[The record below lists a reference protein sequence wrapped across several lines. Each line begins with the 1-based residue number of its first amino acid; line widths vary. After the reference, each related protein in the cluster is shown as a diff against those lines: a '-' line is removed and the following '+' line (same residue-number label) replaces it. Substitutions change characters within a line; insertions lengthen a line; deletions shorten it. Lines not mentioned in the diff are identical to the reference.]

1 MEPIKITK
9 GDFLKNAGI
18 VGMYNML
25 HVLKAREGE
34 DFWTDEEEQVLC
46 ISREFALN
54 ADWTDM
60 YFKAFVEIYGPM
72 CTYQEIINRIEK
84 CKGVIEKGDGIEK
97 NSSIKDDLKYIT
109 DKMSSSSYKSGF
121 ANIRDKIENPEIYEN
136 IKSRKINVKME
147 SDEILK
153 RLSELENFLKQ
164 PLCRE
169 TFCMKSIIYNYI
181 NCFWNG
187 KSFLHKA
194 NATEDMREMF
204 EKDFSKPLKDYLL
217 KSHEKSMGY
226 CIECNAL
233 IDDGSRSNEKVPI
246 SFMND
251 MADDLDKKSSAFWN
265 CKVDAYICPLCA
277 YLYALVPLG
286 FRLVGNKFVFQ
297 NIDCSLNAL
306 INSNE
311 TGKVVLEENARHSEE
326 KYATWVARTL
336 NTVFKLKIRELN
348 NIPVILRGTNE
359 KDGYTFNI
367 LHNDILNILK
377 DKKIMEYLEKLSKD
391 PNVKIKND
399 FLNVYESSIE
409 NLINYNNQY
418 RLINRLIKASIE
430 TESILS
436 RAVLVFKMQ
445 VRTFI
450 IMRGKGENTEM
461 NVKSMANSGY
471 KLRKAILAAKGVE
484 PDADECMRGTI
495 YRLTNALSVGNTE
508 RFMDMIIRLYTSS
521 RLDVPN
527 GFIDMLQDR
536 EKFNQYG
543 YAFILG
549 LKGSHYVSKE
559 ENENG

>member
-1 MEPIKITK
+1 M
-9 GDFLKNAGI
+9 
-18 VGMYNML
+18 
-25 HVLKAREGE
+25 
-34 DFWTDEEEQVLC
+34 
-46 ISREFALN
+46 
-54 ADWTDM
+54 
-60 YFKAFVEIYGPM
+60 
-72 CTYQEIINRIEK
+72 
-84 CKGVIEKGDGIEK
+84 
-97 NSSIKDDLKYIT
+97 
-109 DKMSSSSYKSGF
+109 
-121 ANIRDKIENPEIYEN
+121 
-136 IKSRKINVKME
+136 
-147 SDEILK
+147 IL
-153 RLSELENFLKQ
+153 
-164 PLCRE
+164 P
-169 TFCMKSIIYNYI
+169 
-181 NCFWNG
+181 
-187 KSFLHKA
+187 
-194 NATEDMREMF
+194 
-204 EKDFSKPLKDYLL
+204 
-217 KSHEKSMGY
+217 
-226 CIECNAL
+226 
-233 IDDGSRSNEKVPI
+233 
-246 SFMND
+246 
-251 MADDLDKKSSAFWN
+251 DDLDKKSSAFWN
-265 CKVDAYICPLCA
+265 CKVDAYLCPLCA

-297 NIDCSLNAL
+297 NIDCSLKAL
-306 INSNE
+306 IDSNKMG
-311 TGKVVLEENARHSEE
+311 TVVLEENARHSEE

-348 NIPVILRGTNE
+348 NIPVILRGINE

-367 LHNDILNILK
+367 LHKDILNILK
-377 DKKIMEYLEKLSKD
+377 DKKIMEYLEKLSKH

-409 NLINYNNQY
+409 NLISYNNQY

-445 VRTFI
+445 IRTFI
-450 IMRGKGENTEM
+450 IMREKGDNTEM

-508 RFMDMIIRLYTSS
+508 RFMDIIIRLYTSS

-527 GFIDMLQDR
+527 GFVDMLQDR

-543 YAFILG
+543 YAFIFG

>member
-1 MEPIKITK
+1 MRIAVVGTGYVGLVSGTCLAETGVTVTCVDVDASKIDKLNQGGIPIYEPGLAELVIKNRANERLFFTTSLKEALVDADAVFIAVGTPPDEDGSADLSYVIGVAHEIGCLIEEYVVVVTK
-9 GDFLKNAGI
+9 STVPVGTNRKVKLAVQEELDKRGVEVVFDVASNPEFLKEGDAVNDFMRPDRVVIG
-18 VGMYNML
+18 VES
-25 HVLKAREGE
+25 ARAEKVME
-34 DFWTDEEEQVLC
+34 RL
-46 ISREFALN
+46 
-54 ADWTDM
+54 
-60 YFKAFVEIYGPM
+60 YHAFVLNNTPIYFMDIPSAEM
-72 CTYQEIINRIEK
+72 TKYAA
-84 CKGVIEKGDGIEK
+84 
-97 NSSIKDDLKYIT
+97 NSML
-109 DKMSSSSYKSGF
+109 
-121 ANIRDKIENPEIYEN
+121 
-136 IKSRKINVKME
+136 
-147 SDEILK
+147 
-153 RLSELENFLKQ
+153 
-164 PLCRE
+164 
-169 TFCMKSIIYNYI
+169 
-181 NCFWNG
+181 
-187 KSFLHKA
+187 
-194 NATEDMREMF
+194 ATR
-204 EKDFSKPLKDYLL
+204 
-217 KSHEKSMGY
+217 
-226 CIECNAL
+226 
-233 IDDGSRSNEKVPI
+233 I

-367 LHNDILNILK
+367 LHKDILNILK

-527 GFIDMLQDR
+527 GFVDMLQDR

>member
-18 VGMYNML
+18 VGMYNMC
-25 HVLKAREGE
+25 HVLNAREGE
-34 DFWTDEEEQVLC
+34 DFWIDEEEQVLC

-109 DKMSSSSYKSGF
+109 DKMLSNSYKSGF

-147 SDEILK
+147 CDEILK

-181 NCFWNG
+181 NRFWNG
-187 KSFLHKA
+187 KSFLLRA
-194 NATEDMREMF
+194 NAAKDMREMF
-204 EKDFSKPLKDYLL
+204 EKDFSKPLRDYLR
-217 KSHEKSMGY
+217 KSHEKSKEY
-226 CIECNAL
+226 CIECNTL
-233 IDDGSRSNEKVPI
+233 IDSKEKI
-246 SFMND
+246 SIAFMND
-251 MADDLDKKSSAFWN
+251 MADDLSRKRSAFWN

-297 NIDCSLNAL
+297 NIDYDIKAL
-306 INSNE
+306 TAVNK
-311 TGKVVLEENARHSEE
+311 TGKVVLEESAKHSEE
-326 KYATWVARTL
+326 KYTTWVARTL
-336 NTVFKLKIRELN
+336 NTIFKLKIKELN
-348 NIPVILRGTNE
+348 NIPVILRGTNAE
-359 KDGYTFNI
+359 DTYIFNI
-367 LHNDILNILK
+367 LYKDILNVLK
-377 DKKIMEYLEKLSKD
+377 DDKIMGYLEKLSEH

-418 RLINRLIKASIE
+418 RLIKASIE

-436 RAVLVFKMQ
+436 RAVLVFKIQ
-445 VRTFI
+445 VRTFMI
-450 IMRGKGENTEM
+450 VQGEGGNKKM
-461 NVKSMANSGY
+461 NVWAMRNSGY
-471 KLRKAILAAKGVE
+471 ELRKAILAAKGVVS
-484 PDADECMRGTI
+484 DECIRGTI
-495 YRLTNALSVGNTE
+495 YRLTNALSVGSTE
-508 RFMDMIIRLYTSS
+508 RFMDIIIRLYTSS

-527 GFIDMLQDR
+527 GFVDMLQDR
-536 EKFNQYG
+536 EKFKQYG

-549 LKGSHYVSKE
+549 LKGSHY
-559 ENENG
+559 

>member
-25 HVLKAREGE
+25 HVFKARKGE
-34 DFWTDEEEQVLC
+34 DFWIDEEEQVLC

-84 CKGVIEKGDGIEK
+84 CRGVIEKGDGIEK
-97 NSSIKDDLKYIT
+97 NNNIKDDLKYIT
-109 DKMSSSSYKSGF
+109 DKMTSSSYKSGF
-121 ANIRDKIENPEIYEN
+121 ANIRDKIENPEVYEN
-136 IKSRKINVKME
+136 LKSKKINMKME

-153 RLSELENFLKQ
+153 RLSELEDFLEQ

-169 TFCMKSIIYNYI
+169 TFCMKSVIYNYI
-181 NCFWNG
+181 NRFWNG
-187 KSFLHKA
+187 KSFLLRA
-194 NATEDMREMF
+194 NAAKDMREMF
-204 EKDFSKPLKDYLL
+204 EKDFSKPLKDYLQ
-217 KSHEKSMGY
+217 KSHEKSKEY
-226 CIECNAL
+226 CIECNTM
-233 IDDGSRSNEKVPI
+233 IDSKEKI
-246 SFMND
+246 SIAFMND
-251 MADDLDKKSSAFWN
+251 MADDLSRKRSAFWN

-297 NIDCSLNAL
+297 NIDCSLKAL
-306 INSNE
+306 IDSNKMG
-311 TGKVVLEENARHSEE
+311 TVVLKENAKHIGE

-359 KDGYTFNI
+359 KDRYTFNI
-367 LHNDILNILK
+367 LHKDILNILK
-377 DKKIMEYLEKLSKD
+377 DKKIMEYLEKLSEH

-409 NLINYNNQY
+409 NLISYNNQY

-436 RAVLVFKMQ
+436 RAVLVFKIQ
-445 VRTFI
+445 VRTFMI
-450 IMRGKGENTEM
+450 VQDEGGNKKM
-461 NVKSMANSGY
+461 NVWSMRNSGY
-471 KLRKAILAAKGVE
+471 ELRKAILAAKGVVS
-484 PDADECMRGTI
+484 DECIRGTI

-508 RFMDMIIRLYTSS
+508 RFMDVIIRLYTSS

-527 GFIDMLQDR
+527 GFVDMLQDR
-536 EKFNQYG
+536 DKFNQYG
-543 YAFILG
+543 YAFVLG
-549 LKGSHYVSKE
+549 LKGSHHVSKE

>member
-1 MEPIKITK
+1 
-9 GDFLKNAGI
+9 
-18 VGMYNML
+18 MYNML
-25 HVLKAREGE
+25 HVLNAREGE
-34 DFWTDEEEQVLC
+34 EGDFWLDEEEQVLC
-46 ISREFALN
+46 ISSEFALN

-60 YFKAFVEIYGPM
+60 YFKAFVKIYGPM

-109 DKMSSSSYKSGF
+109 DKMLSNSYKSGF
-121 ANIRDKIENPEIYEN
+121 ANIRDRIKNPEVYEN
-136 IKSRKINVKME
+136 LKSKKINVKME
-147 SDEILK
+147 PDEILK
-153 RLSELENFLKQ
+153 RLSELEDFLEQ

-181 NCFWNG
+181 NRFWNG
-187 KSFLHKA
+187 KSFLLRA
-194 NATEDMREMF
+194 NAAKDMREMF
-204 EKDFSKPLKDYLL
+204 EKDFSKPLKDYLQ
-217 KSHEKSMGY
+217 KSHEKAKEY
-226 CIECNAL
+226 CIECNTL
-233 IDDGSRSNEKVPI
+233 IDSKEKI
-246 SFMND
+246 SIAFMND
-251 MADDLDKKSSAFWN
+251 MADDLSRKRSAFWN

-297 NIDCSLNAL
+297 NIDYNIKAL
-306 INSNE
+306 TAVNK
-311 TGKVVLEENARHSEE
+311 TGKVVLQESAKHSEE
-326 KYATWVARTL
+326 KYTTWVARTL
-336 NTVFKLKIRELN
+336 NTIFELKIKELN
-348 NIPVILRGTNE
+348 NIPVILRGTNAE
-359 KDGYTFNI
+359 DTYIFNI
-367 LHNDILNILK
+367 LYKDILNVLK
-377 DKKIMEYLEKLSKD
+377 DDKIMEYLEKLSEH

-436 RAVLVFKMQ
+436 RAVLVFKIQ
-445 VRTFI
+445 ITTFI
-450 IMRGKGENTEM
+450 IMQGEGDNTEM
-461 NVKSMANSGY
+461 NVWSMRNSGY
-471 KLRKAILAAKGVE
+471 ELRKAILAAKGE
-484 PDADECMRGTI
+484 KSDECMRGTI

-508 RFMDMIIRLYTSS
+508 RFMDMIIRLYTSMS
-521 RLDVPN
+521 NKKANGAKENKELIIPN
-527 GFIDMLQDR
+527 GFVDMLQDR

>member
-1 MEPIKITK
+1 
-9 GDFLKNAGI
+9 
-18 VGMYNML
+18 
-25 HVLKAREGE
+25 
-34 DFWTDEEEQVLC
+34 
-46 ISREFALN
+46 
-54 ADWTDM
+54 
-60 YFKAFVEIYGPM
+60 
-72 CTYQEIINRIEK
+72 
-84 CKGVIEKGDGIEK
+84 
-97 NSSIKDDLKYIT
+97 
-109 DKMSSSSYKSGF
+109 
-121 ANIRDKIENPEIYEN
+121 
-136 IKSRKINVKME
+136 
-147 SDEILK
+147 
-153 RLSELENFLKQ
+153 
-164 PLCRE
+164 
-169 TFCMKSIIYNYI
+169 
-181 NCFWNG
+181 
-187 KSFLHKA
+187 
-194 NATEDMREMF
+194 
-204 EKDFSKPLKDYLL
+204 
-217 KSHEKSMGY
+217 
-226 CIECNAL
+226 
-233 IDDGSRSNEKVPI
+233 
-246 SFMND
+246 
-251 MADDLDKKSSAFWN
+251 
-265 CKVDAYICPLCA
+265 
-277 YLYALVPLG
+277 
-286 FRLVGNKFVFQ
+286 
-297 NIDCSLNAL
+297 
-306 INSNE
+306 
-311 TGKVVLEENARHSEE
+311 
-326 KYATWVARTL
+326 
-336 NTVFKLKIRELN
+336 
-348 NIPVILRGTNE
+348 
-359 KDGYTFNI
+359 
-367 LHNDILNILK
+367 
-377 DKKIMEYLEKLSKD
+377 MEYLEKLSKD